1 MQTIYLIRHAQATG
15 QGPDAALTPQGEV
28 QAAILA
34 DLLHAFPVDAVVSS
48 PYLRAMQTI
57 RPLAQ
62 RAGLSVTTDDRLQE
76 RVLSTLDLPNWRDL
90 LKRSFEEPDWSAEG
104 GESGRTAMNR
114 GVSVLRDILRTEGQR
129 HIAVVTHG
137 NLMTLMLQAF
147 DSSFGYDRWERLANP
162 DVYRLLFDQG
172 QFQRLDRLEMTQ
184 SP

>member
-1 MQTIYLIRHAQATG
+1 MQAIYLIRHAQATG
-15 QGPDAALTPQGEV
+15 QAPDAALSPQGEA

-62 RAGLSVTTDDRLQE
+62 RAGLSVTTDDRLRE

-90 LKRSFEEPDWSAEG
+90 LKHSFEEPDWSAEG
-104 GESGRTAMNR
+104 GESGRMAMNR
-114 GVSVLRDILRTEGQR
+114 GVSVLRDILRTEAQR

-147 DSSFGYDRWERLANP
+147 DSRFGYDRWEQLTNP

-172 QFQRLDRLEMTQ
+172 QFQRLDRLELTQ
-184 SP
+184 SL